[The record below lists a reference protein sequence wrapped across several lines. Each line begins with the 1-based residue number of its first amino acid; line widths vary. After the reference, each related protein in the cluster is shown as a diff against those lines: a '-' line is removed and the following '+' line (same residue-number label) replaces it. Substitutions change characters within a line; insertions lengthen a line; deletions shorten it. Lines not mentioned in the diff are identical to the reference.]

1 MASLG
6 ISCLMPPP
14 WCLVPSKMDED
25 FEDSADFEDLDRI
38 CLVSQ
43 KCRQAIAEKGCAANG
58 LGHFYLV
65 CRG

>member
-1 MASLG
+1 
-6 ISCLMPPP
+6 
-14 WCLVPSKMDED
+14 MDEGRRL
-25 FEDSADFEDLDRI
+25 EDLDRI
-38 CLVSQ
+38 GLVSQ